1 MKTLDVANVRR
12 DGAIRVLTGR
22 ERQRLRDHLLRLD
35 PQSRR
40 DRFNGVVDDEFLI
53 KYADGCFADGVIVL
67 GYVEDGEIRAAAE
80 LHGPRRSPDE
90 TPEIAFSVERRLR
103 RKGVGSALFKA
114 LLDEAR
120 GAGYKRL
127 RVTTGT
133 QNDAMRALARKFGT
147 KLQFRHGELSGSI
160 DIADVRR
167 AKDDAPAPGTGVDLL
182 QAMAG
187 LSWAFWNPVLR
198 LYGVLPSK
206 ADGKWH

>member
-12 DGAIRVLTGR
+12 DGAIRVLTGQ
-22 ERQRLRDHLLRLD
+22 ERQRLQDHLLRLD

-53 KYADGCFADGVIVL
+53 KYAGGCFDDGVIVL
-67 GYVEDGEIRAAAE
+67 GYIEDGEIRAAAE
-80 LHGPRRSPDE
+80 LHAPQRSPDE

-120 GAGYKRL
+120 QAGYKRL
-127 RVTTGT
+127 RVTTGA

-147 KLQFRHGELSGSI
+147 KLKFGHGELSGSI
-160 DIADVRR
+160 VIEDNRR
-167 AKDDAPAPGTGVDLL
+167 TKDDALALGAGADLV

-187 LSWAFWNPVLR
+187 LSWAFWNPLLR
-198 LYGVLPSK
+198 LYGVVPAK
-206 ADGKWH
+206 ADNKRL